1 MKESHCHA
9 METAAG
15 ILAPNLIPSPAL
27 AELAGTAAAAPAS
40 GSEPDSSNGHQKG
53 WRNGHLQATI
63 SHFDEL
69 SAQYD
74 HYTLKRQDYLGTV
87 DRIILEQIGL
97 RNPCSYLDVGCG
109 TGRMLTKIQ
118 HAFPAGRGYG
128 IDISS
133 QMVETCRTKGLN
145 VTQADFFAFQPAT
158 TFDLVF
164 LEFNVFGY
172 LIVQNGLA
180 DTIRHLRRLVGD
192 SGTIVFDILNPLC
205 LTYARLR
212 RTLPTAIG
220 RCCNLLA
227 KGGECQFTY
236 SVGGT
241 PISMGLAWS
250 GRIESAFREEGY
262 TVKRH
267 SIKYADHRW
276 LKPLPRLLTSQF
288 LFVVS
293 R

>member
-1 MKESHCHA
+1 MD
-9 METAAG
+9 TAATA
-15 ILAPNLIPSPAL
+15 LSRDVTPAPAPA
-27 AELAGTAAAAPAS
+27 EPEGAAAAVRSAS
-40 GSEPDSSNGHQKG
+40 SEPRSSRRRGKG
-53 WRNGHLQATI
+53 RRSEHLQATI

-69 SAQYD
+69 STQYD
-74 HYTLKRQDYLGTV
+74 HYALKRRDYLGTM
-87 DRIILEQIGL
+87 DHIILEQIGQ

-109 TGRMLTKIQ
+109 TGRMLAKIQ
-118 HAFPAGRGYG
+118 NAFPASRGFG

-133 QMVETCRTKGLN
+133 QMVETCRAKGLD
-145 VTQADFFAFQPAT
+145 VAQADFFSFQPAT
-158 TFDLVF
+158 TFDVVF

-180 DTIRHLRRLVGD
+180 DSIRHLRRLIGD
-192 SGTIVFDILNPLC
+192 RGTIVFDILNPFC
-205 LTYARLR
+205 LTYSRLR

-236 SVGGT
+236 TIGGT
-241 PISMGLAWS
+241 PIAMGLAWS
-250 GRIESAFREEGY
+250 GKIESDFRTAGY

-267 SIKYADHRW
+267 AIKYADHRW

>member
-1 MKESHCHA
+1 MKKS
-9 METAAG
+9 TLSTVDTVAG
-15 ILAPNLIPSPAL
+15 PLAFDAPPSLILTEEEGRSASSP
-27 AELAGTAAAAPAS
+27 
-40 GSEPDSSNGHQKG
+40 EPGPPRAR
-53 WRNGHLQATI
+53 RNGQRHQHLRAAI

-74 HYTLKRQDYLGTV
+74 HYALKRQDYLGIM
-87 DRIILEQIGL
+87 DHIILEQIRR

-109 TGRMLTKIQ
+109 TGRMLAKIQ
-118 HAFPAGRGYG
+118 QAFPESRGFG

-133 QMVETCRTKGLN
+133 QMVETCRAKGLD
-145 VTQADFFAFQPAT
+145 VAQADFFAFQPAT
-158 TFDLVF
+158 TYDVVF

-180 DTIRHLRRLVGD
+180 DSIRHLRRLVGD
-192 SGTIVFDILNPLC
+192 HGTIVFDILNPFC

-220 RCCNLLA
+220 RCCHLIA
-227 KGGECQFTY
+227 KGGECNFTY

-250 GRIESAFREEGY
+250 GRIERGFHAAGY
-262 TVKRH
+262 KVHRH
-267 SIKYADHRW
+267 AIKYADHRW

>member
-1 MKESHCHA
+1 MKESHCPV
-9 METAAG
+9 MEAAASV
-15 ILAPNLIPSPAL
+15 LTPNLTPAPAL
-27 AELAGTAAAAPAS
+27 AERAGAAIPAGGAEPKKES
-40 GSEPDSSNGHQKG
+40 GRLKG
-53 WRNGHLQATI
+53 QRNEHLKATI

-74 HYTLKRQDYLGTV
+74 HYALKRQDYLGAV
-87 DRIILEQIGL
+87 DHIILEQIGR

-109 TGRMLTKIQ
+109 TGRMLSKIQ
-118 HAFPAGRGYG
+118 HAFPECRGVG

-133 QMVETCRTKGLN
+133 QMVETCRAKGLN

-158 TFDLVF
+158 TFDVVF

-180 DTIRHLRRLVGD
+180 DSIRHLRRLVGD
-192 SGTIVFDILNPLC
+192 RGTVVFDILNPFC
-205 LTYARLR
+205 LTYSRLR
-212 RTLPTAIG
+212 QTLPTAIG

-236 SVGGT
+236 TVGGT

-250 GRIESAFREEGY
+250 GRIEKGFRETGY

-267 SIKYADHRW
+267 AIKYADHRW